1 MVMQMKTP
9 RLRHYALNGAVD
21 GRRRIQAGSHHVK
34 GGYVTG
40 EYGHNSLS
48 GHPGLIS
55 HPKLTGDQS
64 ERSKF

>member
-1 MVMQMKTP
+1 
-9 RLRHYALNGAVD
+9 
-21 GRRRIQAGSHHVK
+21 
-34 GGYVTG
+34 VTG